1 MNFLRIR
8 KNPVAPAI
16 PICNNPLM
24 QFLNRIR
31 WLTLAVALPACP
43 LANASTEPDLP
54 VYIDGLTS
62 GFIDWASAPH
72 NVTNTSPVH
81 SGNYSISV
89 SPSGWEGLH
98 LHHGNMDTT
107 PYLNLSFWIHGDTNG
122 GQLIQVRALLG
133 TNVGSQYPLPPLES
147 DKWQMI
153 TIPLASLDAAD
164 ASNFCGFWIQR
175 CGSNSPDGTFY
186 VDDIQLDAKPGP
198 LPALAA
204 VSEAPAA
211 PSAKTLVAPSTPAPA
226 SGPNSTVWILCALII
241 TIALLAWL
249 VIALLASLGFLLKRN
264 ASRMLAS
271 SSAPTGLLSE
281 GGPSRDA
288 VEPALATDW
297 RERALAAEAVADK
310 QAQIIRDELV
320 PELTE
325 FAKQSLVQG
334 LSSQR
339 KALLETHQKAQAELA
354 KLEARL
360 TELRLPLRE
369 RILMFE
375 KRIAELENELL
386 TRGEEMSELI
396 RATLLL
402 VRQRLDEERQKDIT
416 SSRSN

>member
-1 MNFLRIR
+1 MR
-8 KNPVAPAI
+8 
-16 PICNNPLM
+16 
-24 QFLNRIR
+24 FLNRFR
-31 WLTLAVALPACP
+31 WLVLAVALPVSVIT
-43 LANASTEPDLP
+43 NASAEPDLI
-54 VYIDGLTS
+54 VYVDGLSS

-89 SPSGWEGLH
+89 SPAGWQGLY

-107 PYLNLSFWIHGDTNG
+107 PYLNLSFWIHGGANG
-122 GQLIQVRALLG
+122 GQLIQVCALLG
-133 TNVGSQYPLPPLES
+133 TNAQSEYPLPALEP
-147 DKWQMI
+147 DKWQQF
-153 TIPLASLDAAD
+153 TIPLARLSAAD
-164 ASNFCGFWIQR
+164 ATNLSGLWFQR
-175 CGSNSPDGTFY
+175 RGSNSPDGTFY
-186 VDDIQLDAKPGP
+186 IDDIQFDAKPGP
-198 LPALAA
+198 LPARAA
-204 VSEAPAA
+204 VGEAPAA
-211 PSAKTLVAPSTPAPA
+211 PSAQVVVSPVALPPS
-226 SGPNSTVWILCALII
+226 SGPNSTMWILCALVI

-264 ASRMLAS
+264 ASRALAL
-271 SSAPTGLLSE
+271 SSAPTGLLTQ
-281 GGPSRDA
+281 GGPSKDA

-360 TELRLPLRE
+360 ADLRLPLRE
-369 RILMFE
+369 RILMYE

-386 TRGEEMSELI
+386 SRGEEMSELI
-396 RATLLL
+396 RATLSL

-416 SSRSN
+416 GSRSN